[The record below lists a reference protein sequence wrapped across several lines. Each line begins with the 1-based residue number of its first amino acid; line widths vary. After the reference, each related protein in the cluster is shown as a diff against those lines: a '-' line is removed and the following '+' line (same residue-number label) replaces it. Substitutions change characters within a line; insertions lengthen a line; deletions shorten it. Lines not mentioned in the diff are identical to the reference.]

1 MKVIFFRWTK
11 ASAIQIIAS
20 VKHELQPEYYM
31 TFDNNNKLSE
41 HHSMSYFILRNERW
55 AFFRFDLTL
64 FDICAQFMPNSM
76 KLNQLFVVPVDHF
89 NQIWITTWL
98 NLTLSHNKIC
108 LPACECSWK
117 RKKKKKTRATNLHH
131 WILFE
136 CLSNCGKMAFW
147 WRVCRKEHYEDGIAS
162 GLAN

>member
-89 NQIWITTWL
+89 NQIWISTWL
-98 NLTLSHNKIC
+98 KLTLSDNKIC
-108 LPACECSWK
+108 LPVNAHENER
-117 RKKKKKTRATNLHH
+117 RKKNTSYKFASLNPLWMFIKLRKNGLLMKSMSKRAL
-131 WILFE
+131 
-136 CLSNCGKMAFW
+136 
-147 WRVCRKEHYEDGIAS
+147 WRWNRIWSSK
-162 GLAN
+162 LT

>member
-41 HHSMSYFILRNERW
+41 HHRMSYFILRNERW

-76 KLNQLFVVPVDHF
+76 KLNQPFVVPVDHF
-89 NQIWITTWL
+89 NQIWISTWL
-98 NLTLSHNKIC
+98 KLTHSDNKIC

-117 RKKKKKTRATNLHH
+117 RKKEKKHELQICITESSLNVYQIAEKWPFDEDYVEKSTM
-131 WILFE
+131 
-136 CLSNCGKMAFW
+136 KMESHL
-147 WRVCRKEHYEDGIAS
+147 V
-162 GLAN
+162 

>member
-89 NQIWITTWL
+89 NQIWISTWL
-98 NLTLSHNKIC
+98 KLTLSDNKIC
-108 LPACECSWK
+108 LPVNAHENER
-117 RKKKKKTRATNLHH
+117 RKKKHELQICITESSLNVYQIAEKWPFDEEYVEKSTM
-131 WILFE
+131 
-136 CLSNCGKMAFW
+136 KMESHL
-147 WRVCRKEHYEDGIAS
+147 V
-162 GLAN
+162 